1 VQNISRCPSEVN
13 LIMPIFLDHPPEVVS
28 GRTFPVVGWVAG
40 HSAAIKPIIL
50 VDGSAIPYVL
60 HERPDVTASDQLSNF
75 AYKAGFTTNGDVTT
89 FRHAGSAEIEV
100 IYGSESARRL
110 VTVAPLSETHI
121 GSHALATKA
130 RQWVQFNL
138 RCTQCQND
146 CSTLSPHKRALVCS
160 SCGYAY
166 PQTTGAINM
175 LPADAGITADLTPT
189 ANISSNPYTP
199 DALALIEAT
208 TARGGWVLDCGAG
221 SRPSR
226 LPNVVN
232 LEIVDYA
239 STDVLSIGERLP
251 FKSNSFDAVL
261 SLAVLEHVR
270 DPFLCAQEIMRVLK
284 PGGELRADVPFLQPS
299 HGYPH
304 HYYNMTQQG
313 LCQLFA
319 VQGDVL
325 ECRVPLHGHPIF
337 AVQWLL
343 SRYLLGLPP
352 AARHEFAQMTIGAA
366 ASLEPHSALAQPFAT
381 ELPSADQEII
391 ACLNTVRVR
400 KKYPDQVSSAQ

>member
-1 VQNISRCPSEVN
+1 
-13 LIMPIFLDHPPEVVS
+13 MPIFLDHPPAVVS
-28 GRTFPVVGWVAG
+28 GRAFSVVGWVAG
-40 HSAAIKPIIL
+40 NTADIKPIIL

-60 HERPDVTASDQLSNF
+60 HERPDVTASQQLSDF

-89 FRHAGSAEIEV
+89 FRHAASVEVEV
-100 IYGSESARRL
+100 IYGDESARRL
-110 VTVAPLSETHI
+110 VTVAPSAKSYI
-121 GSHALATKA
+121 NSQDDIATRA
-130 RQWVQFNL
+130 RQWLQRNL
-138 RCTQCQND
+138 RCTHCRD
-146 CSTLSPHKRALVCS
+146 DASTFSSDRRTLVCS
-160 SCGYAY
+160 SCGYVY
-166 PQTTGAINM
+166 QQITGAINM
-175 LPADAGITADLTPT
+175 LPSDAHVTADLTPT

-208 TARGGWVLDCGAG
+208 TARDGWVLDCGAG

-226 LPNVVN
+226 LPNVIN
-232 LEIVDYA
+232 LEIVDYP

-313 LCQLFA
+313 LCQLFS
-319 VQGDVL
+319 GEGEVL

-343 SRYLLGLPP
+343 SRYLQGLPP
-352 AARHEFAQMTIGAA
+352 IARREFAQMTVGAA
-366 ASLEPHSALAQPFAT
+366 ASLEPHNALTQPFAV

-391 ACLNTVRVR
+391 ACLNTVWVR
-400 KKYPDQVSSAQ
+400 KKGP